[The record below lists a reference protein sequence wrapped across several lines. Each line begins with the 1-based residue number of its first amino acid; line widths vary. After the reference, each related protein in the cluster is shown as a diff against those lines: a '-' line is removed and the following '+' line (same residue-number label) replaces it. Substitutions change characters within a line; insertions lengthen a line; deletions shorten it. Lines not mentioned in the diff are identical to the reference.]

1 MCSIGKKALILLLGL
16 TCHSGNA
23 FTNPTTFTP
32 RSVTTTQL
40 SVKLADDDDYSI
52 SFESAVRNGWKPE
65 RGQFS
70 GIRRKASAL
79 EMNEDGA
86 VMPDGGLSPC
96 IIKVVGVGGG
106 GCNAVSTEQNHSIV
120 KYRLSFRNVPGAL
133 AICELYDCILSPH
146 LVTSFCLSSG

>member
-1 MCSIGKKALILLLGL
+1 MCSIGTKALILLLGF

-23 FTNPTTFTP
+23 FTNPTTFSP
-32 RSVTTTQL
+32 RSVASTQL
-40 SVKLADDDDYSI
+40 NGKFSDDDYSI

-70 GIRRKASAL
+70 GIRRTASSSSTRM
-79 EMNEDGA
+79 EMSEDGA

-106 GCNAVSTEQNHSIV
+106 GCNAVSTEQNLSIV
-120 KYRLSFRNVPGAL
+120 QYRS
-133 AICELYDCILSPH
+133 
-146 LVTSFCLSSG
+146 